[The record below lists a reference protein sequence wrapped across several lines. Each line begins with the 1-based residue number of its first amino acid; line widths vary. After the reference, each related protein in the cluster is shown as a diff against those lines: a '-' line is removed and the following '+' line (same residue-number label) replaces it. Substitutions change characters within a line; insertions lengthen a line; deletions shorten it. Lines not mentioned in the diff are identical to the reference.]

1 MDKDTRIAEL
11 ENEVRWLREQL
22 VCAMWDIG
30 QYTKLLQERFSGTV
44 SRINSALNQSKQPP
58 TRWGHAPKGDT
69 NDI

>member
-30 QYTKLLQERFSGTV
+30 QYTKLLQERFSGTI
-44 SRINSALNQSKQPP
+44 SRINGALDQSKQRQWEHTPIS
-58 TRWGHAPKGDT
+58 KGDT